1 MTPPP
6 ADLLVV
12 GAGPAGLAA
21 ALAYK
26 RLRPAAR
33 VVVADR
39 LPEPGAKLAV
49 TGGGRGNL
57 SRDIHLEDLVRAFV
71 PSDRFVAP
79 AIRAFP
85 PPALRAFFRGI
96 GVPTVVEPGG
106 GIYPASQSAPAVRDA
121 LAAAAR
127 RAGVEFRMGTAVC
140 RLEPPDSIDSIE
152 NTDSFESPCW
162 QAFFASSPSPLAA
175 NRVLLAAGGQS
186 APALGSDGSGFAIA
200 RALGHRIV
208 APLPGLA
215 PILVDDAP
223 WIPALA
229 GISLPDAALC
239 LAIPQRLLRV
249 SRGPLLFTHRGLS
262 GPAALDI
269 SAALARA
276 LADGEPFSL
285 CLAVLPAP
293 RDEFR
298 AILDTQRRTDGAR
311 PLRRALA
318 PPLPQRLADA
328 MLSLAGVSPDT
339 PAARLAAPAADRL
352 ATALCALPLTV
363 TRTASFAESMVT
375 SGGVSLPEVAPKTL
389 ASRLHPTLSFAGEI
403 LDVAGPTGGYNLH
416 WAFASAHLAARALA
430 AAAERV

>member
-1 MTPPP
+1 MSAP
-6 ADLLVV
+6 ADLLAI
-12 GAGPAGLAA
+12 GAGPAGLTA

-26 RLRPAAR
+26 RRNPAAR

-39 LPEPGAKLAV
+39 MDGPGAKLAV

-57 SRDIHLEDLVRAFV
+57 SRDIHLDDLVRAFA

-85 PPALRAFFRGI
+85 PTALRAFFRGI

-127 RAGVEFRMGTAVC
+127 RAGVEFRMGAAVC

-152 NTDSFESPCW
+152 TTDSIDSSSW
-162 QAFFASSPSPLAA
+162 RAYSASSPSPLAA
-175 NRVLLAAGGQS
+175 RRVLLAAGGQS
-186 APALGSDGSGFAIA
+186 APALGSDGSGFALA

-208 APLPGLA
+208 APVPGLA

-223 WIPALA
+223 WISALA
-229 GISLPDAALC
+229 GVSLPDAALR
-239 LAIPQRLLRV
+239 LAMPQRLLRE

-269 SAALARA
+269 SAALSRA
-276 LADGEPFSL
+276 LAHDDPFSL
-285 CLAVLPAP
+285 YLAVLPAP
-293 RDEFR
+293 RDKIR
-298 AILDTQRRTDGAR
+298 ALLDTLRRTDGAR

-328 MLSLAGVSPDT
+328 MLSLAGVPPDT
-339 PAARLAAPAADRL
+339 PAARLSAPAADRL
-352 ATALCALPLTV
+352 ASALCALPLTI
-363 TRTASFAESMVT
+363 TRTATFAESMVT
-375 SGGVSLPEVAPKTL
+375 SGGVSLPEVHPKTL

-416 WAFASAHLAARALA
+416 WAFASALLAATATARS
-430 AAAERV
+430 

>member
-1 MTPPP
+1 MNAP
-6 ADLLVV
+6 ADLLVI
-12 GAGPAGLAA
+12 GAGPAGLTA
-21 ALAYK
+21 ALVAK
-26 RLRPAAR
+26 RRNPAAR

-57 SRDIHLEDLVRAFV
+57 SRDIHLDDLVRAFD
-71 PSDRFVAP
+71 PADRFVAP

-85 PPALRAFFRGI
+85 PSALRAFFRGI

-106 GIYPASQSAPAVRDA
+106 GIYPSSQSAPAVRDA

-127 RAGVEFRMGTAVC
+127 RAGVEFRLGHSVT
-140 RLEPPDSIDSIE
+140 RLEPP
-152 NTDSFESPCW
+152 TDSQPAW
-162 QAFFASSPSPLAA
+162 QTDIGLSAR
-175 NRVLLAAGGQS
+175 RVLLAVGGQS

-208 APLPGLA
+208 TPLPGLA
-215 PILVDDAP
+215 PILVDNAP

-229 GISLPDAALC
+229 GVSLSDAALY
-239 LAIPQRLLRV
+239 LAMPQRLLRV

-269 SAALARA
+269 SGALARV
-276 LADGEPFSL
+276 LAHNEPFSL
-285 CLAVLPAP
+285 ELAVFPSP
-293 RDEFR
+293 RHKFR
-298 AILDTQRRTDGAR
+298 AFLDTLRQTDGAR

-318 PPLPQRLADA
+318 PPLPQRLVDA
-328 MLSLAGVSPDT
+328 MLSLSGVSPDT
-339 PAARLAAPAADRL
+339 PAARLTAPAADRL
-352 ATALCALPLTV
+352 ATAICALPLTV
-363 TRTASFAESMVT
+363 THTASFAESMVT
-375 SGGVSLPEVAPKTL
+375 SGGVHRTEVFPKTL

-416 WAFASAHLAARALA
+416 WAFASAHLAASR
-430 AAAERV
+430 

>member
-1 MTPPP
+1 MSAP
-6 ADLLVV
+6 ADLLVI
-12 GAGPAGLAA
+12 GAGPAGLTA
-21 ALAYK
+21 ALVCK
-26 RLRPAAR
+26 RRNPAAR

-39 LPEPGAKLAV
+39 MPEPGAKLAV

-57 SRDIHLEDLVRAFV
+57 SRDLHLDDLVAAFG
-71 PSDRFVAP
+71 PAARFVAP

-85 PPALRAFFRGI
+85 PTALRAFFRGI

-127 RAGVEFRMGTAVC
+127 RAGVELRCGSAVD
-140 RLEPPDSIDSIE
+140 RLVPPDTSGLWHAGHH
-152 NTDSFESPCW
+152 T
-162 QAFFASSPSPLAA
+162 AR
-175 NRVLLAAGGQS
+175 RVLLAAGGQS

-208 APLPGLA
+208 APVPGLS

-229 GISLPDAALC
+229 GVSLPDAALR
-239 LAIPQRLLRV
+239 LAMPQRLLRE

-269 SAALARA
+269 SAALSRA
-276 LADGEPFSL
+276 LAHNDPFTL
-285 CLAVLPAP
+285 YLAVIPAP
-293 RDEFR
+293 RDKFR
-298 AILDTQRRTDGAR
+298 ALLDTLRRTDGAR
-311 PLRRALA
+311 PLSRAFA

-328 MLSLAGVSPDT
+328 MLSLAGVPPDT
-339 PAARLAAPAADRL
+339 PAARLSAPAADRL

-363 TRTASFAESMVT
+363 TRTATFAESMVT
-375 SGGVSLPEVAPKTL
+375 SGGVYLPEVHPKTL

-416 WAFASAHLAARALA
+416 WAFASAHLAASAPA
-430 AAAERV
+430 PAHT